1 MAIEL
6 LGQGERIIV
15 NEALAEGFVTL
26 VGEAKKKEAVEVSPL
41 QKLSCLQTTVL
52 STSALS
58 SWKAQTLKE
67 LLEEKQDALFVYLAA
82 HRFETDV
89 DVINL
94 DVHLNEGYLLRT
106 SVCTDFGPSGPHYPQ
121 WTSIVDKST
130 GSEYDVFL
138 SDIGMDSPI
147 TKVSGYLFN
156 GLEEDYQYK
165 TQISFSDLK
174 DE

>member
-6 LGQGERIIV
+6 LGQVEIIIV
-15 NEALAEGFVTL
+15 NEALVEGFVTL
-26 VGEAKKKEAVEVSPL
+26 VGEAKKKEAVEFSPL

-94 DVHLNEGYLLRT
+94 EVHLNAGYLLRT
-106 SVCTDFGPSGPHYPQ
+106 SV
-121 WTSIVDKST
+121 
-130 GSEYDVFL
+130 
-138 SDIGMDSPI
+138 
-147 TKVSGYLFN
+147 
-156 GLEEDYQYK
+156 
-165 TQISFSDLK
+165 
-174 DE
+174 